1 MLTKIDFRISSRR
14 VCKRTA
20 RSSLG
25 GASVTV
31 LQKTCLKYWS
41 ENWYIGSMTRKSA
54 TTKYRIEPR
63 VATGRYASH
72 VCTISL
78 VVTSAPLTDSSVFF
92 EIFLDE
98 SSVLISASSS
108 RMLPLDSA
116 SSRRIVSSS
125 SWMVFRPAAIEITS
139 SSFFCCRSGRSSD
152 ATSASSWSSR
162 PSMVTVKFTMVTL
175 MHTSGA

>member
-63 VATGRYASH
+63 VATGRYSAHATEMRSPA
-72 VCTISL
+72 VEALESFSF
-78 VVTSAPLTDSSVFF
+78 TSPAVFF
-92 EIFLDE
+92 IVPSTSMSD
-98 SSVLISASSS
+98 ASSS
-108 RMLPLDSA
+108 RLPVELA
-116 SSRRIVSSS
+116 SR
-125 SWMVFRPAAIEITS
+125 
-139 SSFFCCRSGRSSD
+139 
-152 ATSASSWSSR
+152 
-162 PSMVTVKFTMVTL
+162 
-175 MHTSGA
+175 